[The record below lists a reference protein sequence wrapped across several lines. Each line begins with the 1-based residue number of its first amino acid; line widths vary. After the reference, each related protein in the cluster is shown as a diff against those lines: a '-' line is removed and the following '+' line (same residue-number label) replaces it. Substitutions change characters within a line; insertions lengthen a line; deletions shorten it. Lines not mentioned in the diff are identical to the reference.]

1 MHFNTK
7 YIFKGDTEKEIIGKI
22 NYNFDQILSFAIG
35 PDGHPGP
42 RGATGIYG
50 PAGKRGAMGNT
61 GSRASQWYKQPTE
74 PVRFI
79 NDVWIDNSVSDGDI
93 KIYDGLNWV
102 NTGYS
107 FLNSRYFQSYSNI
120 LGPGGINDKSVI
132 GFKNPGGITG
142 ASNTSLLINDID
154 LIPSQSNPNNSKVL
168 VSTLDQVDRP
178 VMAFSKNGAI
188 SSDVPSFYWN
198 STGNNTGLKFDSGGS
213 FYITANDDFLI
224 DTGLARTLISSNYCT
239 FRNNQGDF
247 RIYGNGDFVF
257 SSNVSVGVGGILD
270 VATGNLRIN
279 VNSFNHTGGVTITS
293 PLTSTYILTSNP
305 TSPSYENGISIRTTS
320 NAIRTFEF
328 NDYTGNPVL
337 YGKPSGSLSSGNMA
351 QTVFGTSGGFT
362 GGTGGPFSYHVRK
375 VNEVRQPTTSLSAR
389 KYRTYFAPETLRDV
403 FDISSNTVWE
413 NDMIIATP
421 TAYSSA
427 SDDAIGSY
435 KVGAIDM
442 NLDYLSTLNIF
453 GSGFSNSLTGN
464 DRFNAVVNGAV
475 QTNDGSM
482 IFVGNFKYYNGV
494 PVSTNTTSSIG
505 ICKVNQFGVMD
516 MSFRQQISSLDIR
529 YVNSVNGILYD
540 SANDT
545 IFIYGNFAWR
555 SIFSLFGI
563 NRYNIVSLNVTGSE
577 FAPWSNGM
585 DTGFNSGSTVYNA
598 IFDGDFIYAVGNFE
612 TYDDDQPTLWR
623 RNKIIKIQAS
633 GFVTAIGRCVTAFL
647 GASATAIGPGFV
659 GPTNQP
665 YCLCF
670 GPSGDLM
677 VGGTFLAYR
686 NTTSA
691 TDFPIKHMIE
701 IDSTTGLKITTI
713 GFDSVSYSLTSAAEF
728 AFMTVEYSIATGRYW
743 AGGNIVDL
751 NSAGFKRIVTFSDY
765 TLGGGHQL
773 LPYIDNIR
781 NIGFNDT
788 VYDIY
793 HTFTAGSNKVYV
805 GGRFSSYKGTPCQ
818 GIIRLNTDG
827 RIDSTASIY
836 HNIIGP
842 ETIVPSYKYSVG
854 LVKKI
859 YGFNISSNNTITYV
873 GGFLNSIFPD
883 PLSAGAIYLKVP
895 SSSSRD
901 YIPVYT
907 DGTTTNY
914 RVFLNDR
921 SDNPKLRYIRGLVF
935 DTGLPTAVTS
945 YINFSTGETYNG
957 STITNT
963 STGATGCQYVDLMWV
978 SKTSTANIGSPR
990 LFYKTCDGYGGYVDF
1005 GANGLPTAS
1014 ILPTITAGQSPT
1026 VTWQF
1031 GKDQTGSCS
1040 IFKNGTGT
1048 TNRLIDRT
1056 TSGSGTLPYSV
1067 GDSIFASV
1075 SSGGNS
1081 GVFVGASAELRII
1094 RTSLSTGQAVVA
1106 FAQTLYGS
1114 NVTSNNFTSP
1124 TPVIVASG
1132 FSYLIDC
1139 STVSE
1144 NSGLVNS
1151 DIQG

>member
-1 MHFNTK
+1 
-7 YIFKGDTEKEIIGKI
+7 
-22 NYNFDQILSFAIG
+22 
-35 PDGHPGP
+35 
-42 RGATGIYG
+42 
-50 PAGKRGAMGNT
+50 
-61 GSRASQWYKQPTE
+61 
-74 PVRFI
+74 
-79 NDVWIDNSVSDGDI
+79 
-93 KIYDGLNWV
+93 
-102 NTGYS
+102 
-107 FLNSRYFQSYSNI
+107 
-120 LGPGGINDKSVI
+120 
-132 GFKNPGGITG
+132 
-142 ASNTSLLINDID
+142 
-154 LIPSQSNPNNSKVL
+154 
-168 VSTLDQVDRP
+168 
-178 VMAFSKNGAI
+178 
-188 SSDVPSFYWN
+188 
-198 STGNNTGLKFDSGGS
+198 
-213 FYITANDDFLI
+213 
-224 DTGLARTLISSNYCT
+224 
-239 FRNNQGDF
+239 
-247 RIYGNGDFVF
+247 
-257 SSNVSVGVGGILD
+257 
-270 VATGNLRIN
+270 
-279 VNSFNHTGGVTITS
+279 
-293 PLTSTYILTSNP
+293 LTSNP

-337 YGKPSGSLSSGNMA
+337 YGKPSGSVSSGNMA

-389 KYRTYFAPETLRDV
+389 KYRTSLAPETLRDV

-427 SDDAIGSY
+427 SDDTIGSY
-435 KVGAIDM
+435 KVGAVDM
-442 NLDYLSTLNIF
+442 SLDYLSALNIF

-494 PVSTNTTSSIG
+494 PVGINPTANLG
-505 ICKVNQFGVMD
+505 ICKVNQTGEMD
-516 MSFRQQISSLDIR
+516 LEFRGYLAQLNVR

-540 SANDT
+540 GNNDR
-545 IFIYGNFAWR
+545 IFVYGNFAWR
-555 SIFSLFGI
+555 SVITSPGLNRYGIVCLDSLFGTEDF
-563 NRYNIVSLNVTGSE
+563 NFSANQRS
-577 FAPWSNGM
+577 
-585 DTGFNSGSTVYNA
+585 GFSANSTVFNA
-598 IFDGDFIYAVGNFE
+598 IYDDDSSIYAVGTFT
-612 TYDDDQPTLWR
+612 TYEEMPSTTR
-623 RNKIIKIQAS
+623 IRNKIIKIHARGS
-633 GFVTAIGRCVTAFL
+633 NIGKCVSTFPSLTPTAN
-647 GASATAIGPGFV
+647 GPGFV
-659 GPTNQP
+659 GPNHQP

-670 GPSGDLM
+670 GNTGDLM
-677 VGGTFLAYR
+677 VGGTFTAYR
-686 NTTSA
+686 NTTGA

-713 GFDSVSYSLTSAAEF
+713 GFSTVTYSLTSLAEF
-728 AFMTVEYSIATGRYW
+728 AFMTVGFNFATGSYW
-743 AGGNIVDL
+743 AGGNFIEI
-751 NSAGFKRIVTFSDY
+751 NGGFFRRIVTFYDNTSS
-765 TLGGGHQL
+765 GGHQL
-773 LPYIDNIR
+773 SPFANTNFRDAN
-781 NIGFNDT
+781 GFNDT

-793 HTFTAGSNKVYV
+793 SPITPPGFANKVYV
-805 GGRFSSYKGTPCQ
+805 GGRFSRYKGITCP

-827 RIDSTASIY
+827 SIDSTASIY

-859 YGFNISSNNTITYV
+859 YGFNISSNYTITYV
-873 GGFLNSIFPD
+873 GGFLNSVFPD
-883 PLSAGAIYLKVP
+883 PLSAGAVYLKVP
-895 SSSSRD
+895 SSLSRD

-945 YINFSTGETYNG
+945 YINFSTGEILSSG
-957 STITNT
+957 GTITNT

-1067 GDSIFASV
+1067 GDRIFASV

-1094 RTSLSTGQAVVA
+1094 RTSLSTGQEVVA
-1106 FAQTLYGS
+1106 FAQTLYGA
-1114 NVTSNNFTSP
+1114 NVTSNNFANP
-1124 TPVIVASG
+1124 TPVVVASG